1 MEKTVGLGSGTGFWL
16 MNLYIEAVHFTPE
29 TAQETLDKYNVS
41 NRDMNRYHVDFL
53 ADQMIRDLWIDE
65 SGIPIL
71 FDTNMNFVDGQQRLS
86 GVVQSGI
93 SRQFLVISGVDERAF
108 QIYDT
113 QRTRTAS
120 DTFKIRG
127 HFYHVQLAAITKRY
141 LVLVRHSASFNE
153 SSKRLKITPAD
164 QLREYEDNK
173 EFYDELLQ
181 LSIKYN
187 KSQNI
192 LTTTDYCGYMSY
204 LIKYKER
211 DESKVYSFF
220 NQFTGIEKCENDVIE
235 VARRKLTNARNS
247 NKFKRNK
254 RAGVEDYIK
263 SSYIATAWNAFLFN
277 KNDMEG
283 IKFDEMTQFL

>member
-1 MEKTVGLGSGTGFWL
+1 MEKTLGLGSGTGFWL
-16 MNLYIEAVHFTPE
+16 MNLFIEEVYFTPE
-29 TAQETLDKYNVS
+29 IATEVLDKHNVS
-41 NRDMNRYHVDFL
+41 NRDINRYHVDFL
-53 ADQMIRDLWIDE
+53 ADQMTRGVWIDE

-71 FDTNMNFVDGQQRLS
+71 FDTKMNFVDGQQRLS

-93 SRQFLVISGVDERAF
+93 PRKFLVISGVDERAF

-113 QRTRTAS
+113 QRTRTAA

-127 HFYHVQLAAITKRY
+127 HFYHTQLAAITKRY
-141 LVLVRHSASFNE
+141 LVMVRDSTSYRE

-173 EFYDELLQ
+173 DTYDELLQ
-181 LSIKYN
+181 QAIKYN

-192 LTTTDYCGYMSY
+192 LTTTDYCGYMTY
-204 LIKYKER
+204 LIKYKGREE
-211 DESKVYSFF
+211 DKVHRFF
-220 NQFTGIEKCENDVIE
+220 NQFAGIEKCENDVIE

-247 NKFKRNK
+247 NKFKKNK
-254 RAGVEDYIK
+254 RGTVEDYIK